1 MQHIRVV
8 WKDTMAHEN
17 KVYIYRKREIKGF
30 RKGWIT
36 DLEGDDNIYQTR
48 HHARNAIDQALGKK
62 GMNRA
67 AGKRAAMGIEIIG
80 KISDYEKAGEI
91 A

>member
-1 MQHIRVV
+1 
-8 WKDTMAHEN
+8 MAHEG
-17 KVYIYRKREIKGF
+17 KVYIYRKQEIKGY

-48 HHARNAIDQALGKK
+48 HHARNAIDQALGKE

-67 AGKRAAMGIEIIG
+67 AGKRAEMGISIIG
-80 KISDYEKAGEI
+80 KISDYERAGET